1 VPRLVIGRVLGGYLA
16 GIEVVCR
23 EAERGKGG
31 GLKWERGSEREV
43 SIFELVG
50 RLVGP
55 RVCSNFGGVSWMEF
69 FVNVLFFLG
78 NTLYR
83 SVARV

>member
-1 VPRLVIGRVLGGYLA
+1 
-16 GIEVVCR
+16 
-23 EAERGKGG
+23 
-31 GLKWERGSEREV
+31 V